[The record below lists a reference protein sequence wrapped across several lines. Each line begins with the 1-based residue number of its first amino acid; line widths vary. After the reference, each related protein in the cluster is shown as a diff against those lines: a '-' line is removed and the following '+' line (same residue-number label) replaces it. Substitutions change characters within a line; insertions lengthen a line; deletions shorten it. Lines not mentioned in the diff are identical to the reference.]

1 VVAGDGRLAPGS
13 ILLANDFYVDLA
25 TGQLLP
31 KYLLVLAHARRSGDI
46 VWRLLTSRAH
56 GRPEAPAC
64 YHGDPYP
71 SFYLGVILPEEGL
84 DRKTWLDLRALDDG
98 DLGDVRADLA
108 SGKLR
113 YVCELGSGLL
123 RPACLYVA
131 AADDTSTEQEASIRD
146 HLAN

>member
-1 VVAGDGRLAPGS
+1 MVIDARLVAGS
-13 ILLANDFYVDLA
+13 ILLANDFYVDVA

-56 GRPEAPAC
+56 GRPETPAC

-71 SFYLGVILPEEGL
+71 GFYLGVILPEEGL
-84 DRKTWLDLRALDDG
+84 GKKTWLDLRALDDG
-98 DLGDVRADLA
+98 DLGEVRADLA

-113 YVCELGSGLL
+113 YVCGLGGGLL
-123 RPACLYVA
+123 RPACLCAA

>member
-1 VVAGDGRLAPGS
+1 MVSDARLKPGS
-13 ILLANDFYVDLA
+13 ILLANDFYVDVA

-31 KYLLVLAHARRSGDI
+31 KYLLILAHARRSGDI

-56 GRPEAPAC
+56 GRPETPAC

-71 SFYLGVILPEEGL
+71 GFYLGVILPEEGL
-84 DRKTWLDLRALDDG
+84 DKKTWLDLRPLDDG
-98 DLGDVRADLA
+98 DLVDVRADLA

-113 YVCELGSGLL
+113 YICELGGALL
-123 RPACLYVA
+123 RPACLCVA

-146 HLAN
+146 HLAG